1 MALNVQ
7 VLHTEAG
14 ELKVIETNVRASRSL
29 PFSAKV
35 SADSTA
41 CQQLVQHVSS

>member
-1 MALNVQ
+1 MSLNLQ

-35 SADSTA
+35 SAANKA
-41 CQQLVQHVSS
+41 CQQLVADVC